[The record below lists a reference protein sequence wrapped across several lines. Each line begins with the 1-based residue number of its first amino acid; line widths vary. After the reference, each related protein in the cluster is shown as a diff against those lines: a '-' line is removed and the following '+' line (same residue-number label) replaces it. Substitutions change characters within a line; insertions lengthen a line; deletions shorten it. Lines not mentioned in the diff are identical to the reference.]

1 MKLWNGLAILAGAI
15 ALRAEGTPTQG
26 AASSRRMARGVQH
39 DGPWWDADKAAAQR
53 SAAHDLPCDA
63 PRVTASHPTETQ
75 IVADGCGQRAV
86 YTVNGEASVYRVQPD
101 GTTLIERHLIL
112 VNRFSLATP
121 AR

>member
-15 ALRAEGTPTQG
+15 LLVACHPTLAYVIATDG
-26 AASSRRMARGVQH
+26 SRVQY
-39 DGPWWDADKAAAQR
+39 DGGWWDADKAAAQR

-63 PRVTASHPTETQ
+63 SRVTATHPTETQ

-86 YTVNGEASVYRVQPD
+86 YTVNEEASVYRVEAD
-101 GTTLIERHLIL
+101 GTRLIERHLIL